1 MPGAAPVPGMVIITP
16 AEPAISPSGVTISVA
31 VDRYMA
37 ESPMKPGSKK
47 DFGASISR
55 FIELHGDVDL
65 HAIRKSHVVAFK
77 DMLLSLPSRM
87 VWNRPGLVDTLKLS
101 AEVLLMP
108 KTRPRYPPEFRRQMI
123 DLVRAG
129 RSPLTT
135 CRGSSSRR
143 RSRSARGWPRPT
155 SRRADGRRQCRVWQ
169 RRSGSWPGCGVRSAP
184 SSRKP
189 RPGLRERPARC
200 RRALPVHEREPGPL
214 AHRHHGARAR
224 RVQGGLPCVGPPAA
238 LGSHRCRRGLAE
250 TGSGRACDLASDV
263 CGHRA
268 SMPICRPEGSGMAA
282 SGSRG

>member
-1 MPGAAPVPGMVIITP
+1 MSGVFHRWKTDEVWLLPPSVADFVPAGHPAHLMRLGLGQTRFGGHPEAFGRGAPDAEDPPTISARVPPSDDRPGPRWTVFLEDLSREFEPTAQSIGAWVAAADKQEGRREEAMPG
-16 AEPAISPSGVTISVA
+16 
-31 VDRYMA
+31 
-37 ESPMKPGSKK
+37 
-47 DFGASISR
+47 
-55 FIELHGDVDL
+55 
-65 HAIRKSHVVAFK
+65 
-77 DMLLSLPSRM
+77 
-87 VWNRPGLVDTLKLS
+87 
-101 AEVLLMP
+101 
-108 KTRPRYPPEFRRQMI
+108 
-123 DLVRAG
+123 
-129 RSPLTT
+129 
-135 CRGSSSRR
+135 
-143 RSRSARGWPRPT
+143 
-155 SRRADGRRQCRVWQ
+155 WQ

-189 RPGLRERPARC
+189 RPGLRERSARC

-268 SMPICRPEGSGMAA
+268 SMPIYRPEGSGMAA